1 MKKKSM
7 HLSRRRKVKKSPRR
21 KRSIRR
27 SRRLRSRR
35 KMDGYV
41 INVDTNY
48 TPYGCKAP
56 KSIY

>member
-1 MKKKSM
+1 MKKKSI
-7 HLSRRRKVKKSPRR
+7 HLSRRRKVKRSRR
-21 KRSIRR
+21 KRSVRR
-27 SRRLRSRR
+27 SRRLRTRR
-35 KMDGYV
+35 KIMDGYV